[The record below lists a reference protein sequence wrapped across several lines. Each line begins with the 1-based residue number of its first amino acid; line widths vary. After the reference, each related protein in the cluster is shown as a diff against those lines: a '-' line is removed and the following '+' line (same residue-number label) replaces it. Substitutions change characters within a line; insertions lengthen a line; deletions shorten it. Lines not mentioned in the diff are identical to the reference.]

1 MTNAYREEVFIIE
14 WTTLPKEQRDYI
26 VYILDQRFANDILLK
41 WPTEFEPFGDEK
53 SFQDTLTMEHITNYW
68 NDQTT
73 TNGFKGDLDVFI
85 EEYGL
90 KFDIWIIEQN
100 FDLTGI
106 KKIYI
111 DICW

>member
-14 WTTLPKEQRDYI
+14 WYTLPKEQRDYI
-26 VYILDQRFANDILLK
+26 FDMLDHRIHNDVMIK
-41 WPTEFEPFGDEK
+41 WPTEFEPYAEE
-53 SFQDTLTMEHITNYW
+53 SFQDTLTMDHITSYW
-68 NDQTT
+68 KGQTE
-73 TNGFKGDLDVFI
+73 TNEFKGNLDDFI
-85 EEYGL
+85 NEYGL
-90 KFDIWIIEQN
+90 KFDVWIIEQN

>member
-14 WTTLPKEQRDYI
+14 WCTLPQEQKDE
-26 VYILDQRFANDILLK
+26 VYRVFDHRFCNDVMIK
-41 WPTEFEPFGDEK
+41 WPSEFEPWREE
-53 SFQDTLTMEHITNYW
+53 SYQDTLTTEQIEDYW
-68 NDQTT
+68 KDQTN
-73 TNGFKGDLDVFI
+73 TNGFKGDLDTFI

-90 KFDIWIIEQN
+90 KFDVWIIEQN